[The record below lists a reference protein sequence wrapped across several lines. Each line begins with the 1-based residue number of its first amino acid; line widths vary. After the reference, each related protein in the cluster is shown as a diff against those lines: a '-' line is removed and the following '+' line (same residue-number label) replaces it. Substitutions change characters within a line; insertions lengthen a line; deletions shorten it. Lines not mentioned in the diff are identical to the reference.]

1 MDETVKL
8 GLLINFGIAGFI
20 GLTLNALL
28 FYILCKDL
36 IKRGSK
42 SHVDKKICT
51 FIAITDICLSSGL
64 IFRSIFAQ
72 VPYNILKV
80 HPNWCKLDVGVI
92 TQLMNCSGYTLGVMS
107 IERFLLIC
115 FNTKLNQYIWFF
127 AIFALWVT
135 QYTVCFVCVLN
146 GFQVLT
152 VTEISCTF
160 MVNETCISTFYST
173 AIFFIISFCSVI
185 FSYTGIMIFK
195 AKQCLN
201 QINLNIPKDVVYM
214 EFRSTLIKSLIYILV
229 YIICF
234 SGKCYTILF
243 QLLTGRK
250 RTILMDSVS
259 QGLLA
264 WSPMVN
270 AIILLYMNEEV
281 RLKFIKLLTSIKGKI
296 FNSQ

>member
-1 MDETVKL
+1 MDETIKL
-8 GLLINFGIAGFI
+8 ELLINFGIAGFI
-20 GLTLNALL
+20 GLTLNSLL
-28 FYILCKDL
+28 IYILCKDL
-36 IKRGSK
+36 FKKGNK
-42 SHVDKKICT
+42 THVDKKICA
-51 FIAITDICLSSGL
+51 FIAMIDILVSLGL

-72 VPYNILKV
+72 VPYNILKE
-80 HPNWCKLDVGVI
+80 HPNWCKFDAGVI

-115 FNTKLNQYIWFF
+115 FNNKLNQYIWFF
-127 AIFALWVT
+127 AIFALWVI
-135 QYTVCFVCVLN
+135 QYTVCSICVIN

-152 VTEISCTF
+152 VTETSCTF
-160 MVNETCISTFYST
+160 MPNGPCISTYYST
-173 AIFFIISFCSVI
+173 GMLFIISFCSVI
-185 FSYTGIMIFK
+185 FGYTGIMIFK

-201 QINLNIPKDVVYM
+201 QINLNIPKDVVYI
-214 EFRSTLIKSLIYILV
+214 EFRLTLFKSLIYILV
-229 YIICF
+229 YVICF

-270 AIILLYMNEEV
+270 AIILLYMNEVV
-281 RLKFIKLLTSIKGKI
+281 RLKFIKFLISIKGKI